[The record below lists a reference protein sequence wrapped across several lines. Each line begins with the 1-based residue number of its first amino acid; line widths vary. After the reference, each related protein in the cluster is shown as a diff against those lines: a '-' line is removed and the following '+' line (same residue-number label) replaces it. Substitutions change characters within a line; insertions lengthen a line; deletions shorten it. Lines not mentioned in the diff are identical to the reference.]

1 MYGKEECG
9 NGNDTSEECCL
20 APNYEQQV
28 LEAVA
33 EL

>member
-20 APNYEQQV
+20 APNCEQQV
-28 LEAVA
+28 LIAVIG
-33 EL
+33 